1 MIGSQAGIKAM
12 TRKDKK
18 TPIIGVRK
26 RRKIETTDSIGLL
39 PISIY
44 GPPQGPL
51 TPDPALL
58 QSSLIVR
65 ITSYHSK
72 VLSLQDLPFPVD
84 PREV

>member
-1 MIGSQAGIKAM
+1 MKGNDWKPGRDKGH
-12 TRKDKK
+12 DKK
-18 TPIIGVRK
+18 GQKDTNNWGEK
-26 RRKIETTDSIGLL
+26 EKKKIETTDSIGLL

-65 ITSYHSK
+65 ITSLITARSFHFKIYPS
-72 VLSLQDLPFPVD
+72 Q
-84 PREV
+84 